1 MKRLLHLGTYDDEP
15 YQHRLVGLTAGQQV
29 AWKTRLST
37 PDTVAEIE
45 MQARQHKLDGVVCSN
60 TYFLERLLKDQ
71 DDYIPPNIRKGI
83 TLDDYQGSLLFTK
96 RDKLPVVII
105 NPLANLISQNYATPA
120 AQRFISKLSQP
131 HKWFKQTPF
140 TWSQG
145 KPENLDEIYKQFV
158 EKVSLISIDIETI
171 VDDPDRRIACVGFSG
186 YCAATHTTITVVIP
200 FTDMYFWAW
209 VKKFCELKAPK
220 ILQNGLYDHVYL
232 LRWGIATHNW
242 IYDTQHLFHSIW
254 SEFPK
259 RLSFITPYAIRNVR
273 YWKDDGKTGTL
284 YDYYRYNA
292 KDCWATLN
300 AFLALVAELPDYAIT
315 NYVQEFPLVFP
326 CITCEIEGV
335 AVDEKQFAITRAQT
349 ENNILLA
356 ERQFQRMIAAPGFN
370 VASPKQRLNL
380 FKVLGLGHLGSTDKA
395 NMLKA
400 KASSNFNE
408 RILSTMTDIV
418 EDKKLISNYLVPEKV
433 WHGRIHYK
441 INPAGTDT
449 GRLASTASSYW
460 TGFQIQNIPRGIS
473 VKQFIISDPGW
484 LLCEID
490 KAQSEARCVGYLA
503 GETKLI
509 AVVEGPHDYH
519 AWNAQAFFGT
529 PYETIYSDEL
539 HITINKDLRD
549 LSKRTNHGANYNMG
563 ARVMLDTMGPKYVSK
578 AKSLLRIQGRLIDV
592 CQVLLDRYAFT
603 YPKVKG
609 DWYDSIVREI
619 QVTGRLV
626 SPSGRTRIFFGKPW
640 ANKRD
645 LNAAVAH
652 APQSL
657 SVDLINE
664 EFYNAWR
671 CTIYGSFYKLDYE
684 TGTRTL
690 RTFDLRGKVRL
701 KAQIHDSIFFQYR
714 AGSNYKNLP
723 EEFRNTLMDSRIP
736 IKAPDGIVRTMFI
749 PSDIAAGKTRWSEL
763 K

>member
-1 MKRLLHLGTYDDEP
+1 MKRLLHLGNYDDEP

-45 MQARQHKLDGVVCSN
+45 MQARQHRLDGVVCSN
-60 TYFLERLLKDQ
+60 QTFLEKLLRDQ
-71 DDYIPPNIRKGI
+71 DDYIPPNTRKGI

-105 NPLANLISQNYATPA
+105 NPLANLLTQNYAAPA

-131 HKWFKQTPF
+131 SKWFPQTKF
-140 TWSQG
+140 TWVLA
-145 KPENLDEIYKQFV
+145 KPENIDEIYSQFLAR
-158 EKVSLISIDIETI
+158 VSLISIDIETI

-186 YCAATHTTITVVIP
+186 YCADTHSTITVVIP
-200 FTDMYFWAW
+200 FTDLFFWAW

-220 ILQNGLYDHVYL
+220 IFQNGLYDNVYL
-232 LRWGIATHNW
+232 LRWGIAVYNW
-242 IYDTQHLFHSIW
+242 IYDTQHLFHSLW

-259 RLSFITPYAIRNVR
+259 RLDFITAYSVRNVR

-292 KDCWATLN
+292 KDCWSTLN
-300 AFLALVAELPDYAIT
+300 SFLALVSELPDYALT

-326 CITCEIEGV
+326 CLTCEIEGV
-335 AVDEKQFAITRAQT
+335 AVDPEQFAVTRAQT
-349 ENNILLA
+349 EQSIGTA
-356 ERQFQRMIAAPGFN
+356 EKIFQKMIAAPGFN

-400 KASSNFNE
+400 KASSGFNE
-408 RILSTMTDIV
+408 RILTAMTDIV
-418 EDKKLISNYLVPEKV
+418 EDKKLISNYLVPEKI
-433 WHGRIHYK
+433 WNGRIHYK

-460 TGFQIQNIPRGIS
+460 TGFQIQNIPRGVS

-484 LLCEID
+484 VLCEID

-519 AWNAQAFFGT
+519 AWNAQAFFGV
-529 PYETIYSDEL
+529 PYETIYDDKL
-539 HITINKDLRD
+539 HYTINKDLRD

-578 AKSLLRIQGRLIDV
+578 AKILLRLQGRLIDV

-619 QVTGRLV
+619 QQTGRLI

-645 LNAAVAH
+645 LNSAAAH

-671 CTIYGSFYKLDYE
+671 CTIYGSFYKLDYK
-684 TGTRTL
+684 TGSRTHV
-690 RTFDLRGKVRL
+690 TFDLRGIVRL

-714 AGSNYKNLP
+714 QGDSYKHIP
-723 EEFRNTLMDSRIP
+723 EKFRDILMDSRIP
-736 IKAPDGIVRTMFI
+736 IRAPDGIIREMFI
-749 PSDIAAGKTRWSEL
+749 PSDISAGKRRWSEL